1 MSNKSEYVKKWRR
14 NTKKRIVDA
23 FGGKCCICGYDK
35 CVEALELH
43 HLNPKEKEFSFG
55 NIRANIQSWGKIVNE
70 LKKCICVC
78 SNRHKEIHYMKI
90 EIKTPIMFNEEFTE
104 YRKEKHIEHD
114 KCPVCKKDKPI
125 VNKYCSKSCA
135 AKMSR
140 KVDWDNI
147 DLKLMIEQKMPYV
160 LIAEKIG
167 VSDVAVRKRAKKLGL
182 I

>member
-1 MSNKSEYVKKWRR
+1 
-14 NTKKRIVDA
+14 
-23 FGGKCCICGYDK
+23 
-35 CVEALELH
+35 
-43 HLNPKEKEFSFG
+43 
-55 NIRANIQSWGKIVNE
+55 
-70 LKKCICVC
+70 
-78 SNRHKEIHYMKI
+78 
-90 EIKTPIMFNEEFTE
+90 MFNEEFTE
-104 YRKEKHIEHD
+104 YRKEKHIEHN